1 MQFNRLRL
9 SGFKSFV
16 DAAELEIASGLTG
29 VVGPNGCGKSNLV
42 EALRWVMGE
51 TSAKRMRGGE
61 MDDVIFGGSSA
72 RPARNVAEVALLVDN
87 SDRTAPAG
95 LNDAPELNITRRI
108 ERTKGSNYRVNGR
121 DVRGR
126 DVQLLFADAGTGARS
141 AGIVSQGRIG
151 AIINAKP
158 SERRIILEEAAN
170 IRGLHTRRH
179 EAELRLKAAEANLER
194 LEDVVNALR
203 TQLNGLRQQ
212 ARQAVR
218 YRSVSEQ
225 IRKAESVLLHGRWQA
240 QMAERLVKATI
251 LRDAEAAVGEAT
263 GQAARESARQADL
276 AAKMPA
282 LRQAEAETSAGLQRL
297 TLARGELDS
306 EQQRIVTARSEAES
320 RLRQVGDD
328 VERETA
334 LAVEARQAA
343 GRLAME
349 REAIEKAKEG
359 EQEREAAAATRLAE
373 ANQLADEVEA
383 RISALTEVIA
393 TTEARRAA
401 LQRQVRMAVERH
413 DRLQQQLEGLDRQ
426 RQELKDRTVAP
437 EEVAAADQAVE
448 SAGARME
455 AARVAVDTAEE
466 QKGQRAAEVDAARDA
481 LREIEAV
488 VAKLD
493 AEAGALRDMLSAD
506 APAGMAPVLDQITV
520 EAGYENA
527 LGASLGDDLTA
538 PLSAGDGAA
547 EPRHWAGAGAGQANP
562 QDRIA
567 AFPAAAFPTGVV
579 TLDQKVRGP
588 AELSRRLGQIGV
600 ANDPA
605 EALRLQPGLVQGQ
618 RLTTPEGGLWRW
630 DGFVVA
636 VDAPSAA
643 AVRMRQRNRLTDIE
657 ARRQAVAGDLGAA
670 QARVLVERD
679 ALAAL
684 NEREKQSRTEQREAM
699 GALDAARKHHNAL
712 QGRLAELESKLRGI
726 EESRLR
732 LETDRAEAVEQRGQ
746 GEREL
751 ADLGDVEAL
760 RAESAGHR
768 RTLVERRAELAD
780 ARSDH
785 DQLVREV
792 QGRRTRLSA
801 IVAEQSTWSD
811 RVERATVRMRE
822 LDERR
827 ESETAEI
834 DRLAARPAQIAEQ
847 RGKLVSAIE
856 QAEAKRRNAADDLA
870 AAEVVLGQADHA
882 SREADRAV
890 ATARENR
897 VRAEAELSQVNQ
909 ALSALRER
917 VSERLECLP
926 DQILEKAGIA
936 ADEDLPDIDSTEAR
950 LERLTRERERIGAV
964 NLRAE
969 QEVEE
974 LEQQIEGMENERD
987 DLVGAIAR
995 LRRAIA
1001 SLNREGRERLL
1012 VAFEKVN
1019 GHFQD
1024 LFVRLFG
1031 GGRAH
1036 LTLVEAEDPLDA
1048 GLEIMASP
1056 PGKKLQMLSLLS
1068 GGEQAL
1074 TATALVFAA
1083 FLTNP
1088 APVCVLDEVDAPLDD
1103 SNVDRFCNLLQ
1114 DISRTTGTRFLIITH
1129 HRLTMARMDRLFGVT
1144 MAEQG
1149 VSQLVSVDLE
1159 GAQQLR
1165 ESA

>member
-1 MQFNRLRL
+1 VQFNRLRL

-61 MDDVIFGGSSA
+61 MDDVIFGGSSV
-72 RPARNVAEVALLVDN
+72 RPARNVAEVALFVDN
-87 SDRTAPAG
+87 SDRTVPAE

-108 ERTKGSNYRVNGR
+108 ERTKGSSYRVNGR
-121 DVRGR
+121 EVRGR

-141 AGIVSQGRIG
+141 AGIVNQGRIG

-212 ARQAVR
+212 VRQAVR
-218 YRSVSEQ
+218 YRSVSEK
-225 IRKAESVLLHGRWQA
+225 IRKAESVLFHGRWQE
-240 QMAERLVKATI
+240 QMAKRLVKETI

-276 AAKMPA
+276 TAKLPA
-282 LRQAEAETSAGLQRL
+282 LRHAEAEASAGLQRL
-297 TLARGELDS
+297 ALAQGELDS
-306 EQQRIVTARSEAES
+306 EQQRIVTARSEAKS
-320 RLRQVGDD
+320 RLRQIDED

-334 LAVEARQAA
+334 LAAEARESA
-343 GRLAME
+343 GRLGTEWAT
-349 REAIEKAKEG
+349 IEKAKEG
-359 EQEREAAAATRLAE
+359 EQEREAVATTRLAE
-373 ANQLADEVEA
+373 ANTLAAQVEA
-383 RISALTEVIA
+383 QISALTEVIA
-393 TTEARRAA
+393 TTEARRAV
-401 LQRQVRMAVERH
+401 LQRQVRMTIERH
-413 DRLQQQLEGLDRQ
+413 DRLQQQLEGLDHLH
-426 RQELKDRTVAP
+426 QELKESTVAP
-437 EEVAAADQAVE
+437 SEVAAADQAVKN
-448 SAGARME
+448 AGARME
-455 AARVAVDTAEE
+455 AARVAVDITEK
-466 QKGQRAAEVDAARDA
+466 QKGECAAQVEAVWDA
-481 LREIEAV
+481 LRELEAV
-488 VAKLD
+488 ADKFD
-493 AEAGALRDMLSAD
+493 AEAGALRDILSAD
-506 APAGMAPVLDQITV
+506 TSSRMAPVLDQITV
-520 EAGYENA
+520 ETGYENA

-538 PLSAGDGAA
+538 PVGAGVGAT
-547 EPRHWAGAGAGQANP
+547 EPRYWTGAGTEEVNP
-562 QDRIA
+562 QDSIS
-567 AFPAAAFPTGVV
+567 AFPAGIVA
-579 TLDQKVRGP
+579 LDQMVRGP
-588 AELSRRLGQIGV
+588 AQLTRRLAQIGV
-600 ANDPA
+600 ASDPG
-605 EALRLQPGLVQGQ
+605 EALRLQAGLAQGQ
-618 RLTTPEGGLWRW
+618 RLTSLEGGLWRW

-643 AVRMRQRNRLTDIE
+643 AVQMRQRNRLIDIE
-657 ARRQAVAGDLGAA
+657 ARRQAVAGDLAAA
-670 QARVLVERD
+670 QGRVLVKRD
-679 ALAAL
+679 ALAGL
-684 NEREKQSRTEQREAM
+684 SEREKQTQVDQREAM
-699 GALDAARKHHNAL
+699 GAVDGARKHHGAL
-712 QGRLAELESKLRGI
+712 LGRLVELESKLRGI

-732 LETDRAEAVEQRGQ
+732 LQADRAEAVEQRGQ
-746 GEREL
+746 DEREL
-751 ADLGDVEAL
+751 VGLDDVEAL
-760 RAESAGHR
+760 RAESDGHR
-768 RTLVERRAELAD
+768 RTLGERRAELTD
-780 ARSDH
+780 ARSDR
-785 DQLVREV
+785 DQLLREV
-792 QGRRTRLSA
+792 QRRRTRLRA

-827 ESETAEI
+827 KLEAGELG
-834 DRLAARPAQIAEQ
+834 RLAARPSQIGEQ
-847 RGKLVSAIE
+847 RAKLVVAIE
-856 QAEAKRRNAADDLA
+856 QAEAKRWAATDNLA
-870 AAEVVLGQADHA
+870 AAEGALGQVDHA
-882 SREADRAV
+882 SRDADRSVAAV
-890 ATARENR
+890 RENR
-897 VRAEAELSQVNQ
+897 VRAESELSQVNQ
-909 ALSALRER
+909 VLSALRER
-917 VSERLECLP
+917 VSERLDCLP
-926 DQILEKAGIA
+926 DQILEKAGIG
-936 ADEDLPDIDSTEAR
+936 ADEDLPDIDPTKAQ
-950 LERLTRERERIGAV
+950 LERLTHERERIGAV

-974 LEQQIEGMENERD
+974 LGRQIEGMESERE
-987 DLVGAIAR
+987 DLVGAIVR

-1036 LTLVEAEDPLDA
+1036 LTLVEADDPLDA

-1088 APVCVLDEVDAPLDD
+1088 AAVCVLDEVDAPLDD

-1159 GAQQLR
+1159 GAQKLR
-1165 ESA
+1165 EPA

>member
-1 MQFNRLRL
+1 VQFNRLRL

-61 MDDVIFGGSSA
+61 MDDGIFGGSSV
-72 RPARNVAEVALLVDN
+72 RPARNVAEVALWVEN
-87 SDRTAPAG
+87 SDRTAPAE

-108 ERTKGSNYRVNGR
+108 ERTKGSSYRVNGR
-121 DVRGR
+121 EVRGR

-141 AGIVSQGRIG
+141 AGIVNQGRIG

-158 SERRIILEEAAN
+158 SDRRIILEEAAN

-179 EAELRLKAAEANLER
+179 EAELRLKAAETNLER

-203 TQLNGLRQQ
+203 TQLNSLRQQ

-240 QMAERLVKATI
+240 QMAKRLVKATI
-251 LRDAEAAVGEAT
+251 LQDAEAAVGEAT
-263 GQAARESARQADL
+263 SQAAWESACQADL

-282 LRQAEAETSAGLQRL
+282 LRHSDASASVGLQRL
-297 TLARGELDS
+297 TLAQGELDN
-306 EQQRIVTARSEAES
+306 EQQRIVKARSEAES
-320 RLRQVGDD
+320 RLRQIEDD
-328 VERETA
+328 VERETG
-334 LAVEARQAA
+334 LAAEACESA
-343 GRLAME
+343 GRFGKE
-349 REAIEKAKEG
+349 RAAIEKAKEG
-359 EQEREAAAATRLAE
+359 EQKREAVAATRFAE
-373 ANQLADEVEA
+373 ANRLATEVEA
-383 RISALTEVIA
+383 QISALTEVIA
-393 TTEARRAA
+393 ITEARRAA
-401 LQRQVRMAVERH
+401 LQRQVLMSVERH

-426 RQELKDRTVAP
+426 RQDLNGSTLAP
-437 EEVAAADQAVE
+437 PEVTAAGLAVK
-448 SAGARME
+448 SAAARME
-455 AARVAVDTAEE
+455 AARVAVDTAEK
-466 QKGQRAAEVDAARDA
+466 QKGECATQVDTVRDA
-481 LREIEAV
+481 LREIEE
-488 VAKLD
+488 VAAKFD
-493 AEAGALRDMLSAD
+493 VEAGALRDMLSSD
-506 APAGMAPVLDQITV
+506 VSTGMAPVLDQISV
-520 EAGYENA
+520 ETGYENA

-538 PLSAGDGAA
+538 PVGAGLAA
-547 EPRHWAGAGAGQANP
+547 ATSRHWTGVGAEDTNL
-562 QDRIA
+562 QDSITP
-567 AFPAAAFPTGVV
+567 FPAGIV
-579 TLDQKVRGP
+579 TLDQMVRGP
-588 AELSRRLGQIGV
+588 PELTRRLAQIGV
-600 ANDPA
+600 ASDPG
-605 EALRLQPGLVQGQ
+605 EALRLQAGLAQGQ
-618 RLTTPEGGLWRW
+618 RLTSPEGGLWRW

-643 AVRMRQRNRLTDIE
+643 AVRMRQRNRLSDIE
-657 ARRQAVAGDLGAA
+657 AERQAVAGDLTAA
-670 QARVLVERD
+670 QRRVFVKRE
-679 ALAAL
+679 ALASL
-684 NEREKQSRTEQREAM
+684 SEREKQSRADHREAM
-699 GALDAARKHHNAL
+699 SAVDGARKHHGAL

-726 EESRLR
+726 KESRLR
-732 LETDRAEAVEQRGQ
+732 LVTDRAETVEQRGQ
-746 GEREL
+746 GESEL
-751 ADLGDVEAL
+751 GELGDVEAL
-760 RAESAGHR
+760 RAESDGYR
-768 RTLVERRAELAD
+768 RALGERRAELAD

-792 QGRRTRLSA
+792 EGRGTRLRA
-801 IVAEQSTWSD
+801 IVAEQSAWSD

-822 LDERR
+822 LDARR
-827 ESETAEI
+827 QLETGEL
-834 DRLAARPAQIAEQ
+834 DWLAARPSQIGEKRA
-847 RGKLVSAIE
+847 KLVTAIE
-856 QAEAKRRNAADDLA
+856 QAEAKRRAAAVNLA
-870 AAEVVLGQADHA
+870 AAEGALGQADHA

-897 VRAEAELSQVNQ
+897 VRAESDLSQVNQ
-909 ALSALRER
+909 SLSALRER
-917 VSERLECLP
+917 VSERLGCLP

-936 ADEDLPDIDSTEAR
+936 VDEDLPDIDPAEAR
-950 LERLTRERERIGAV
+950 LERLTRERERIGLV

-974 LEQQIEGMENERD
+974 LEQRIEGMESERE
-987 DLVGAIAR
+987 DLVGAITR
-995 LRRAIA
+995 LRHAIA
-1001 SLNREGRERLL
+1001 SLNRQGRERLL

-1036 LTLVEAEDPLDA
+1036 LTLVEADDPLDA

-1056 PGKKLQMLSLLS
+1056 PGKKLQILSLLS

-1159 GAQQLR
+1159 GAQKFR
-1165 ESA
+1165 E